1 MRIYTTM
8 AVAIALAAAPGCKKD
23 KAGDGGGSG
32 AGTAA
37 VGSGSAGSGSDA
49 GSAGSAAAVAP
60 LSGAA
65 LGQHYLACL
74 ESLGTGTLD
83 AYKGCLADNF
93 AVRDAGHGA
102 DAILQRDAALA
113 MHASIRK
120 GFPDMKLTP
129 QLVMVNGRNVAAVVL
144 VTGTHTAPLDVGG
157 QVIPATGK
165 KLGMLFFHRIRFDD
179 ANKQHDEWFIDDSMT
194 MMNQLGIAPKEAAGM
209 GRPLTETS
217 MEGAPILA
225 VSAGDAK
232 ETTNRDA
239 YAAGVAA
246 VNKHDAAAFSATLDD
261 KVVESDL
268 ADTADATGKAQ
279 LEQNLTAF
287 LAAFSDAKVETSE
300 VFAAGDYVVAI
311 GTFSGTF
318 DKAMGPIK
326 PTNKKVSTA
335 FAEVAQF
342 TDGKLSRMWRF
353 RNSLDML
360 TQLGLIPPMAI
371 APGGGS
377 AGSGSAGS
385 GSATK

>member
-8 AVAIALAAAPGCKKD
+8 AMAIALAAAPGCKKD
-23 KAGDGGGSG
+23 KAGEAGGGSG

-37 VGSGSAGSGSDA
+37 VGSGSGSAGSG
-49 GSAGSAAAVAP
+49 GSAGSAAVAAP
-60 LSGAA
+60 LTGAA

-74 ESLGTGTLD
+74 ESFGAATLD
-83 AYKGCLADNF
+83 AYKGCLADNY

-102 DAILQRDAALA
+102 DAILQRDAALE
-113 MHASIRK
+113 MYASIRK
-120 GFPDMKLTP
+120 GFPDLKLTP
-129 QLVMVNGRNVAAVVL
+129 QLVMVNGRNVAAIVL
-144 VTGTHTAPLDVGG
+144 MTGTHTATLDFGG
-157 QVIPATGK
+157 ASIPATNK

-179 ANKQHDEWFIDDSMT
+179 ANKQHDEWFVDDTMT

-239 YAAGVAA
+239 YNAGVAA
-246 VNKHDAAAFSATLDD
+246 VNKHDAAAFSATVDD

-268 ADTADATGKAQ
+268 ADTADTTGKAQ

-287 LAAFSDAKVETSE
+287 LGAFSDAKVETSE

-311 GTFSGTF
+311 GTFAGTF

-326 PTNKKVSTA
+326 PTNKKVTTA

-360 TQLGLIPPMAI
+360 TQLGMIPPAG
-371 APGGGS
+371 APGAGS
-377 AGSGSAGS
+377 GSGSAGS